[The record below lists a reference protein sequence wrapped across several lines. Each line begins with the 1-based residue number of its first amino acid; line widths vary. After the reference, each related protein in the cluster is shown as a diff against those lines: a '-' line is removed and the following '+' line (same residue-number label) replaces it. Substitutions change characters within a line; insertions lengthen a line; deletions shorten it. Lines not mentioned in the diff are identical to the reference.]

1 MSDDDDNGKR
11 NKPRDAAQKAKDT
24 AEAAKLDAERL
35 QIEQNM
41 QQSSEMH
48 AASIRK
54 TLAEA
59 QSTEATAR
67 VAELQAAATEQSEAW
82 RLADN
87 RFHHVYTFTEPVAGN
102 SVGKCMTQLD
112 VWKRIDPSCE
122 ITIVFN
128 SPGGSVIDGMALF
141 DYILQLRDAGH
152 KVTTRAMGYA
162 ASMAGILL
170 QAGTVRQMGREAYVL
185 IHEISTVTGG
195 TMGQIEDEVTFLKMI
210 QKRIIDIFASRSK
223 IGREKI
229 ERGWKRKDWWLDST
243 EAMKLGFVDEVV

>member
-1 MSDDDDNGKR
+1 MAGDKDSDS
-11 NKPRDAAQKAKDT
+11 KPRDEAEQAKDRS
-24 AEAAKLDAERL
+24 AAAKLDAERA

-41 QQSSEMH
+41 AQSSEMH
-48 AASIRK
+48 AATIRK
-54 TLAEA
+54 INAEVL
-59 QSTEATAR
+59 QTEAAAK
-67 VAELQAAATEQSEAW
+67 VASLQAAATEQSEAW

-87 RFHHVYTFTEPVAGN
+87 RFHHVYNFTEPVAGS

-112 VWKRIDPSCE
+112 VWKRIDPGCD

-152 KVTTRAMGYA
+152 KITTKAMGYA

-170 QAGTVRQMGREAYVL
+170 QAGDVRQMGREAYLL

-210 QKRIIDIFASRSK
+210 QKRIVDIFAVRSK
-223 IGREKI
+223 ISRAKI

-243 EAMKLGFVDEVV
+243 EALKLGFVDEVV

>member
-1 MSDDDDNGKR
+1 MAGDESKSD
-11 NKPRDAAQKAKDT
+11 KPRDEAEQEKDRQI
-24 AEAAKLDAERL
+24 ALKVAAERA

-41 QQSSEMH
+41 TQSAELH
-48 AASIRK
+48 TATLRK
-54 TLAEA
+54 T
-59 QSTEATAR
+59 
-67 VAELQAAATEQSEAW
+67 VAESTQIEAVAKVSLLQAAATEQSEAW

-87 RFHHVYTFTEPVAGN
+87 RFHHVYTFTEPVGGN
-102 SVGKCMTQLD
+102 SVGKCMQQLD
-112 VWKRIDPSCE
+112 VWKRVDPDCA

-141 DYILQLRDAGH
+141 DYILQLRDSGH
-152 KVTTRAMGYA
+152 HVTTKAMGFA

-170 QAGTVRQMGREAYVL
+170 QAGDVRQMGREAYLL

-210 QKRIIDIFASRSK
+210 QKRIVSIFSTRAKISRSA
-223 IGREKI
+223 I

-243 EAMKLGFVDEVV
+243 EALKLGFVDEVV